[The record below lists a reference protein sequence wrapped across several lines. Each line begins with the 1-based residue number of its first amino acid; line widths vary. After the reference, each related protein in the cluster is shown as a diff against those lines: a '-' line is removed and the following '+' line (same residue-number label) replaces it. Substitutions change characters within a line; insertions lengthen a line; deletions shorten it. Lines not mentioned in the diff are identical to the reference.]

1 MHGIAVTLLTEEKE
15 RLALLQQRLEATQVG
30 RSVFS
35 QVGFPASQT
44 DPILRQ
50 IQDVSTEVVLIDI
63 DPQQVQRAVH
73 AIETIHNS
81 TCDITIFAIGAMNNP
96 ETIVAAM
103 RAGAKEY
110 LDRAVSAQ
118 SLVEAFARFSSSRT
132 KARAASGRARVF
144 TVTNVKG
151 GAGAT
156 TVAVNTAVALQ
167 EQYSDVLLIDFA
179 PLGHAALH
187 LNVRPTFGLTDALQN
202 LHRIDNSLLDG
213 LMTPCKDGLQLLA
226 GPIQQPHTAVPTM
239 ADLAR
244 LFDFLVSHFKYVVV
258 DCSNRMDDTA
268 RMLSDLSNAVLLVSQ
283 ADVVSLWS
291 AGRIRSFLEEGTG
304 RDRVR
309 LVINRYKKI
318 PGFSDEDVYTATNCK
333 VLWKVPNNHQ
343 AIAPAIDKGSPVAM
357 QDSSDVGRS
366 FRGLASLLADA
377 STSQGSLDLVFQPDK
392 SEVKKKAAGGLLNV
406 SPLRAGH

>member
-35 QVGFPASQT
+35 QIGFPGSQT

-50 IQDVSTEVVLIDI
+50 IQDVRTEVVLVDI

-81 TCDITIFAIGAMNNP
+81 TSDIVIFAIGAMNNP

-118 SLVEAFARFSSSRT
+118 NLVEALARFSSSRT

-144 TVTNVKG
+144 TVTNVKC

-244 LFDFLVSHFKYVVV
+244 LFDLVVAHFKYVVV

-318 PGFSDEDVYTATNCK
+318 PGFSDEDVSTATNCK